1 MKIASLKKLYF
12 LGIGGIGMSAIAR
25 YFLMEGV
32 EIHGYDIAKTDLT
45 KKLEAEGMYIHYV
58 SDTDKIPDD
67 IDAVIMTPAIPED
80 FSELVYLRDHGY
92 SLYKRSEVLGHL
104 SREKRT
110 IAVAGTHGKTTTSSL
125 ITHILKYCGL
135 DITAFLGGILT
146 KEQSNFIKGNSDYVV
161 TEADE
166 YDRSFLQLN
175 PEILAIISMDA
186 DHLDI
191 YGTVEDM
198 YQAYEQL
205 CNQIQPGGILL
216 IEGKWIEKFSST
228 FHEDMKSK
236 EIMIYDM
243 SENVAV
249 TEVKVK
255 DGYYRFNY
263 QSSIQDSKNVIHNV
277 KTRLPGKHNIQN
289 ISVAITIGLMQNRD
303 LHETSQAVENFQGIH
318 RRFEYVYEGK
328 RVLIDDYAHHP
339 EELRHTVT
347 TIKELYP
354 DKKVLGIFQPH
365 LFSRTQDFYRQ
376 FADELQGLNKV
387 ILMPIYPA
395 REEPI
400 EGIRS
405 EIIYNLIPMDNKII
419 VQSGDELMKMMTEDD
434 SEVIMTIGAANLN
447 KYHKRIIELIK

>member
-32 EIHGYDIAKTDLT
+32 EIHGYDIAKSDLT
-45 KKLEAEGMYIHYV
+45 KKLEAEGMYIHYE

-67 IDAVIMTPAIPED
+67 IDAVILTPAIPQD
-80 FSELVYLRDHGY
+80 FSELVYLRNQGY
-92 SLYKRSEVLGHL
+92 TLYKRSEVLGHL
-104 SREKRT
+104 SKEKRT

-166 YDRSFLQLN
+166 YDRSFLQLH

-191 YGTVEDM
+191 YGTVENM

-205 CNQIQPGGILL
+205 CNQIQSGGVLL
-216 IEGKWIEKFSST
+216 IEGKWIEKFSTT
-228 FHEDMKSK
+228 FREDMKSK
-236 EIMIYDM
+236 KIRIYDM
-243 SENVAV
+243 SKNVAINNIRV
-249 TEVKVK
+249 
-255 DGYYRFNY
+255 DNGYYIFDFE
-263 QSSIQDSKNVIHNV
+263 SSILDAENDILDV

-289 ISVAITIGLMQNRD
+289 ISVAMTIGLLMDQD
-303 LHETSQAVENFQGIH
+303 LIVISEAVENFQGIK
-318 RRFEYVYEGK
+318 RRFEYVYEGN

-365 LFSRTQDFYRQ
+365 LFSRTQDFYLQ
-376 FADELQGLNKV
+376 FADELQGLDKV

-395 REEPI
+395 REELI

-405 EIIYNLIPMDNKII
+405 EIIYNLIPMNNKFL
-419 VQSGDELMKMMTEDD
+419 VQSSDELMKMMIEDD
-434 SEVIMTIGAANLN
+434 SEVIMTIGAADLN
-447 KYHKRIIELIK
+447 RYHKRIIELIQ